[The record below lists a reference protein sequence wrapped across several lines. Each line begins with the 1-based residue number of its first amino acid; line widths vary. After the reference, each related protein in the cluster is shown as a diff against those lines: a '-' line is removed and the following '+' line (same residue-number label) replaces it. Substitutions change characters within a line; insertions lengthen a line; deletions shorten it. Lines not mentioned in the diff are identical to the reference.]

1 MPAEPKYGLPAH
13 TAMAGALRIGWF
25 AKRGWGHPK
34 TDPWP
39 RFLDSD
45 SPHPSFRRAAK
56 GSERAGEF
64 IGPDRV
70 VAPIRIDCPSRRCRE
85 EWPAERMYQDGP
97 GKDFRQI
104 AHEARPRLFISLSS
118 PRGYS
123 HGSATLACYRKGTIQ
138 AKRCE
143 SVAGPGRAA
152 GPTGSA
158 KTVFALRRIGRA
170 FSSVFAEAPLGLKSI
185 SFEAENALSAA
196 TATGQ
201 WAQPDCY
208 GLDVAAALFFPLFLL
223 GGVAIFVSEGADA
236 ATFGFS
242 FFGFLASRLLRT

>member
-1 MPAEPKYGLPAH
+1 MPAEPKCGLPAH
-13 TAMAGALRIGWF
+13 TAMAGALRKGRF
-25 AKRGWGHPK
+25 AKRGWGRPK

-56 GSERAGEF
+56 GSERASEF

-85 EWPAERMYQDGP
+85 EWSAERMHQDGP
-97 GKDFRQI
+97 GEDFRQI

-123 HGSATLACYRKGTIQ
+123 HGSATFACHRKRTIQ

-143 SVAGPGRAA
+143 SVAGPRRAA

-158 KTVFALRRIGRA
+158 KTVFFRVSVNRSNFFQALRR
-170 FSSVFAEAPLGLKSI
+170 
-185 SFEAENALSAA
+185 SAA
-196 TATGQ
+196 RA
-201 WAQPDCY
+201 
-208 GLDVAAALFFPLFLL
+208 
-223 GGVAIFVSEGADA
+223 
-236 ATFGFS
+236 
-242 FFGFLASRLLRT
+242 